1 MEFPDALDYE
11 LLRILQADA
20 RTPYR
25 EIAKRLKVAE
35 GTVYNR
41 IKALEERG
49 VIRGWHID
57 IAYGK
62 LGYVMTAVVGLRIK
76 GGHLPEIES
85 AIASDPNCLAVY
97 DVTGEFDAI
106 ILSKFRTREE
116 LNGFVKRVNALPHV
130 ERSYTMLALDVIKE
144 VPGIPVAKPEEPKA
158 ARAP

>member
-11 LLRILQADA
+11 LIRLLQADA

-57 IAYGK
+57 VAYDK
-62 LGYVMTAVVGLRIK
+62 LGYMMTAVIGLRIK

-85 AIASDPNCLAVY
+85 RIASDPNCLAVY

-116 LNGFVKRVNALPHV
+116 LNGFVKRVNSLPHV
-130 ERSYTMLALDVIKE
+130 ERSYTMLALDVVKE
-144 VPGIPVAKPEEPKA
+144 VPGIPVAKPAVEESRGK
-158 ARAP
+158 